1 MRDRNFHVNIEKF
14 HRFERMT
21 VLQMVLKKSGAKS
34 EVVAIVVT
42 TPPAH
47 RTVDDANMLTEQI
60 CS

>member
-1 MRDRNFHVNIEKF
+1 MNIEKF
-14 HRFERMT
+14 HQFERMT

-42 TPPAH
+42 TPAH

>member
-14 HRFERMT
+14 HQFERMT

-42 TPPAH
+42 TPAH
-47 RTVDDANMLTEQI
+47 RTVHDANMLTEQI